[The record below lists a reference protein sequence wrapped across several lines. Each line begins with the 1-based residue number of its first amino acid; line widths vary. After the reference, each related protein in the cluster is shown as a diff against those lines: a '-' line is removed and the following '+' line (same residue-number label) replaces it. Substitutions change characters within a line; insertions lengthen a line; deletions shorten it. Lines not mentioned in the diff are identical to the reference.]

1 MGSGGAKGS
10 HYLSKGTLNTSGKLA
25 GGDGGGDTKSLTQVL
40 ADATDG
46 ADRELANTTER
57 LEGEGDKR
65 NTHRTAGRCMSSHLT
80 LFTNRKGMPLRLSS
94 TD

>member
-10 HYLSKGTLNTSGKLA
+10 HYLSKGTLNTSGKV
-25 GGDGGGDTKSLTQVL
+25 GGWRWRGDTKSLTQVL

-46 ADRELANTTER
+46 ADHELANTTER

-65 NTHRTAGRCMSSHLT
+65 NTTARQGAA
-80 LFTNRKGMPLRLSS
+80 
-94 TD
+94 